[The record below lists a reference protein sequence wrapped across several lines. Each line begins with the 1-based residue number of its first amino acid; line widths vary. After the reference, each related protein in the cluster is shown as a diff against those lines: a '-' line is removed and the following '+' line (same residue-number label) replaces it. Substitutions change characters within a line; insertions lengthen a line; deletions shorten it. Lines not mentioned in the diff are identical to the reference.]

1 MEGAADK
8 GPVQSVFFKPQ
19 EVVVTDNWAPTV
31 PMVSTPQRPPAP
43 APAPAREDGG
53 AAPASLPA
61 TGSWHTLQGV
71 SSWARSS
78 QAQEPQPAQRTG
90 RSPSPD
96 GSATARHARPPRP
109 PVFLLTV
116 DLHAGAYSAGSGH
129 PAFWGGGYVG
139 TTKMGVAG
147 ARPPPPPAEMA
158 AGWGEAAEVEALYHT
173 KVAETLHHVEVAK
186 RLRVRALLAPRPLPA
201 RAALNADD

>member
-43 APAPAREDGG
+43 APAPAREDAG

-71 SSWARSS
+71 SSWARSA

-96 GSATARHARPPRP
+96 GSAPAH
-109 PVFLLTV
+109 
-116 DLHAGAYSAGSGH
+116 HAGSRSS
-129 PAFWGGGYVG
+129 F
-139 TTKMGVAG
+139 
-147 ARPPPPPAEMA
+147 
-158 AGWGEAAEVEALYHT
+158 
-173 KVAETLHHVEVAK
+173 
-186 RLRVRALLAPRPLPA
+186 
-201 RAALNADD
+201 